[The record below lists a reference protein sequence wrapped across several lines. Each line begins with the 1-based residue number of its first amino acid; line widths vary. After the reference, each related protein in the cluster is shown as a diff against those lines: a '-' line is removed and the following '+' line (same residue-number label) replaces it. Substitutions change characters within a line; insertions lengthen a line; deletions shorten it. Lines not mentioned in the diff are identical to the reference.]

1 MSYVMKYRASL
12 VLLISTVGLSGALS
26 LHAEAAVK
34 AAAKSA
40 PVVRPTAST
49 SLCPLLNASYPRTVN
64 DALVKLN
71 LTDLTALAD
80 KGNTDAMVLLAL
92 RYTPAER
99 SNDDADTQSRPQVDM
114 DKAMALFQAAAD
126 KGHGYGEFYVGVA
139 YMSGVG
145 VAKDEAQA
153 AQWFLRGAKHGAH
166 AAQYWFGEMTAKG
179 RGGLTV
185 DWQAAKPYF
194 ASAAEGGA
202 PDAYVELGYMYY
214 KGLGGLERD
223 AHKAAFCYRQGIK
236 LHSQI
241 AQVSLAGLI
250 NEGSVAWEPGD
261 PELAAP
267 DMAPQINLSK

>member
-1 MSYVMKYRASL
+1 MNYRTSL
-12 VLLISTVGLSGALS
+12 VLLISALGFSSSPS
-26 LHAEAAVK
+26 LQAEAALK
-34 AAAKSA
+34 AGAKPA
-40 PVVRPTAST
+40 PVIKPAPSDN
-49 SLCPLLNASYPRTVN
+49 LCPLLKESYPQTVN
-64 DALVKLN
+64 DALAKLSFM
-71 LTDLTALAD
+71 DLTALAD

-99 SNDDADTQSRPQVDM
+99 SADGADTQSRPPIDM
-114 DKAMALFQAAAD
+114 DKAMALFRAAAD
-126 KGHGYGEFYVGVA
+126 KGHGYGEFYIGVA

-179 RGGLTV
+179 RGGLTA

-214 KGLGGLERD
+214 RGLGGLTQD
-223 AHKAAFCYRQGIK
+223 SHKAAFCYRQGIK

-250 NEGSVAWEPGD
+250 NEGSVPWEPGD
-261 PELAAP
+261 PDLAAP
-267 DMAPQINLSK
+267 PAAPQSNPGK